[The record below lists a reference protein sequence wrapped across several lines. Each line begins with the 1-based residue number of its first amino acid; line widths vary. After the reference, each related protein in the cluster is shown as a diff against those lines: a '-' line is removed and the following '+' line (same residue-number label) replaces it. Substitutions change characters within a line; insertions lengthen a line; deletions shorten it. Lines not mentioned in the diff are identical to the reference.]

1 MDDEKS
7 IAEKLTDVI
16 TKATDSV
23 KSTMS
28 NIVDTASQAAEYAME
43 NNAERMSRQTA
54 AELAPRQI
62 AVTANKHVYIPV
74 ATDAAAMPAP
84 LVAVQPMPRKR
95 TPRTKLSSGKTPAKK
110 AVAKEPNRKA
120 GKKAAKK
127 AAKKSAPKKSKKSAK
142 KSAGKKTAKRA
153 ANKSAKKARKTK
165 NKSKR

>member
-7 IAEKLTDVI
+7 IAEKLTDAI

-28 NIVDTASQAAEYAME
+28 NIVDTAAQAAQYAME
-43 NNAERMSRQTA
+43 NNAERMSGQTA
-54 AELAPRQI
+54 AGLAPGQI
-62 AVTANKHVYIPV
+62 AATANKQVYIPV
-74 ATDAAAMPAP
+74 AADAVAMPAP

-95 TPRTKLSSGKTPAKK
+95 APRAKLSSGKMPPAKK
-110 AVAKEPNRKA
+110 AVAKKP

-142 KSAGKKTAKRA
+142 KSAVKKTAKRV